1 MAEGRAAAGTE
12 IAMPDGSAKEILA
25 AWEESS
31 QYWKKHQLKIERMFA
46 PLTGALIDAAQI
58 RQGQSVLDIGGG
70 SGQPSL
76 TIALLVGDAG
86 SVTYTDPAA
95 GMVKTAHKEAQRR
108 GLTNIQFHQVAA
120 EQLPFPNDRFD
131 VVVGRL
137 SVMFFPD
144 AAAGLHEI
152 VRVVKPGGR
161 VSLLVWSSKEV
172 NPFFSSVTDVLD
184 RFIPPEPEEEDAP
197 GAFRF
202 AKPGNLAKLLAD
214 AGATSIEERPLPFR
228 IEAPIKP
235 GQFWELR
242 SEMSDALRAKLATLT
257 TDEVAAV
264 KNSVEKVV
272 AKYFESGEMS
282 FPAQALVVT
291 GRVAAG

>member
-1 MAEGRAAAGTE
+1 
-12 IAMPDGSAKEILA
+12 MPTGNAKNEVLA

-46 PLTGALIDAAQI
+46 PLTSALIDAAQI
-58 RQGQSVLDIGGG
+58 RQGQSLLDIGGG

-76 TIALLVGDAG
+76 TMAPLVGNAG

-95 GMVKTAHKEAQRR
+95 GMVKAAHEEAQRR

-131 VVVGRL
+131 VAVGRL

-144 AAAGLHEI
+144 PAAGLREI
-152 VRVVKPGGR
+152 LRVVKPGGR
-161 VSLLVWSSKEV
+161 VSFLVWSSKEV

-184 RFIPPEPEEEDAP
+184 QFIPPEPEDEDAP

-202 AKPGNLAKLLAD
+202 AKPGKLAKLLDD
-214 AGATSIEERPLPFR
+214 AGATLIEEQPLPFR
-228 IEAPIKP
+228 IQAPMKP
-235 GQFWELR
+235 EQFWELR
-242 SEMSDALRAKLATLT
+242 SEMSDTLRAKLAMLAA
-257 TDEVAAV
+257 DEIAAV
-264 KNSVEKVV
+264 RNAVQKVV
-272 AKYFESGEMS
+272 AKHFESGEMS
-282 FPAQALVVT
+282 FPAQALIVS

>member
-1 MAEGRAAAGTE
+1 
-12 IAMPDGSAKEILA
+12 MPTGNAKNEVLA

-46 PLTGALIDAAQI
+46 PLTSALIDAAQI

-76 TIALLVGDAG
+76 TMAPLVGDAG

-95 GMVKTAHKEAQRR
+95 GMVKAAHEEAQRR
-108 GLTNIQFHQVAA
+108 SLANIQFHQVAA

-131 VVVGRL
+131 VAVGRL

-144 AAAGLHEI
+144 PAAGLREI
-152 VRVVKPGGR
+152 LRVVKRGGR
-161 VSLLVWSSKEV
+161 ISFLVWSSKEV

-184 RFIPPEPEEEDAP
+184 RFIPPEPEDEDAP

-202 AKPGNLAKLLAD
+202 AKPGKLAKLLD
-214 AGATSIEERPLPFR
+214 NAGAILIEEQPLPFR
-228 IEAPIKP
+228 IQAPLKP
-235 GQFWELR
+235 EQFWELR
-242 SEMSDALRAKLATLT
+242 SEMSDTLRAKLATLAA
-257 TDEVAAV
+257 DEIAAV
-264 KNSVEKVV
+264 RNAVQKVV
-272 AKYFESGEMS
+272 AKHFESGEMS
-282 FPAQALVVT
+282 FPAQALIVS